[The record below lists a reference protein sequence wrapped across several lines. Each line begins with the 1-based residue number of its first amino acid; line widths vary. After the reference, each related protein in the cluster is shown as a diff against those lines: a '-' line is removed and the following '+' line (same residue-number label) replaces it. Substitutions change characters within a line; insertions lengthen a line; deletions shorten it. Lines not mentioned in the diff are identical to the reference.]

1 MIIIPATTAV
11 LAVLEDGGGE
21 GRGRQGGSEKE
32 LGNHCNRG

>member
-1 MIIIPATTAV
+1 MIIPGRAAV

-32 LGNHCNRG
+32 LGNHCDSC